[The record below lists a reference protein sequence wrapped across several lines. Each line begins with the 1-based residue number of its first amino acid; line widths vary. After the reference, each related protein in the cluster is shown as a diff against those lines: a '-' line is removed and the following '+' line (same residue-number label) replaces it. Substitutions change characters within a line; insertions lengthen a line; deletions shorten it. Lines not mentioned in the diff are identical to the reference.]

1 MWYAAKEIR
10 EWFQCINN
18 SSSPWEK
25 GAIIKVCKQNLVTV
39 VEIQYVGKNWILL
52 QIGKGIK

>member
-18 SSSPWEK
+18 SSSSWEK
-25 GAIIKVCKQNLVTV
+25 AAIIKVCKQNLVTV

-52 QIGKGIK
+52 QNGKGIK